1 MKKDHVQ
8 CSREPEAEILV
19 QQSYYNDV
27 AHAMSARG
35 QLPEL
40 WSAYARL
47 LQKGTGRGERVAAAQ
62 QLARSPAL
70 IAPCRRTI
78 DFSSV

>member
-47 LQKGTGRGERVAAAQ
+47 LPKGTAAVSEWQRLSNSHA
-62 QLARSPAL
+62 AL
-70 IAPCRRTI
+70 H
-78 DFSSV
+78 